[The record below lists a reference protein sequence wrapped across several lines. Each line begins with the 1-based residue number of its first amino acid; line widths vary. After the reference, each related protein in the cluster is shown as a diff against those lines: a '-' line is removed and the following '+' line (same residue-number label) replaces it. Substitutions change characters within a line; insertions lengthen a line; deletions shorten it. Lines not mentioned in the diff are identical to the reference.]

1 MWVKVYF
8 PEIEVSSVT
17 IAFIYTHLGKLKMSI
32 YIIIELKKIHF
43 NSIARSLC
51 KYIFKVMWYYQ
62 QIYSWNS
69 LQCVLMYTHIYTHIQ
84 RVQPSAGQRNSNKST
99 VSVRNI
105 CRVLYKGWK
114 LPLYFYYTFCL
125 CSALFFYFV
134 LLCSSTMIFFFL
146 LLPWWLLSTLLSD
159 VFLLLYFLMYSF
171 YSTFWW
177 HLSTL
182 LPDNFLLYY
191 FLITSFYTTF
201 WWPSSAIFPATL
213 FFLHYF
219 LLYLSF

>member
-134 LLCSSTMIFFFL
+134 LLCSSTMIFFSFYFPDDFFL
-146 LLPWWLLSTLLSD
+146 HYFLMSFFYFTSWCIPSTLLSD
-159 VFLLLYFLMYSF
+159 DIFLHFS
-171 YSTFWW
+171 
-177 HLSTL
+177 
-182 LPDNFLLYY
+182 
-191 FLITSFYTTF
+191 LITSFYTTS
-201 WWPSSAIFPATL
+201 W
-213 FFLHYF
+213 
-219 LLYLSF
+219 